1 MNTVTL
7 RANAKIN
14 LMLDIVGRR
23 PDGYHD
29 LIMVMQSVTL
39 HDLLT
44 AERTDQPGVWL
55 ECDHPGMPTDNSL
68 VHKAARAFFAHTG
81 ITGGVRFKLQ
91 CRVPMQAGLGGG
103 SADAAAALT
112 ALNLLYDAKLDEDT
126 LCAMGLK
133 LGADVPF
140 CVVGGTRLAK
150 GVGEKLQPLP
160 APPACGLVLVKPTVG
175 ASTAEQFARADSVPD
190 LPHPSADTLITAL
203 ENNDLHGVCA
213 ALGNSFE
220 AVIGLPEIEQCR
232 QALLE
237 AGAIG
242 ARMTGSGSTVFGIF
256 ADEATAQRAAAVV
269 QAKLPEYGVF
279 PCRPAA
285 QGIEIDG

>member
-29 LIMVMQSVTL
+29 LIMVMQSVSL
-39 HDLLT
+39 YDLLT
-44 AERTDQPGVWL
+44 AERTDAPGVWL
-55 ECDHPGMPTDNSL
+55 ECSDPGMPADNSL

-81 ITGGVRFKLQ
+81 ISGGVKFNLQ
-91 CRVPMQAGLGGG
+91 CRIPMQAGLGGG

-112 ALNLLYDAKLDEDT
+112 ALNLLYDAGLDEDT
-126 LCAMGLK
+126 LCEMGLK

-140 CVVGGTRLAK
+140 CVAGGTRLAK
-150 GVGEKLQPLP
+150 GVGERLAALP
-160 APPACGLVLVKPTVG
+160 APPECGIVLVKPAVG
-175 ASTAEQFARADSVPD
+175 ASTAEQFARADAVPD
-190 LPHPSADTLITAL
+190 LPHPSSDAMVQALQNGDLTAM
-203 ENNDLHGVCA
+203 CA

-232 QALLE
+232 RVLLD

-256 ADEATAQRAAAVV
+256 PSEAAAIAAAPAI
-269 QAKLPEYGVF
+269 QAMLPDCGVF

-285 QGIEIDG
+285 QGIELHI

>member
-29 LIMVMQSVTL
+29 LIMVMQSVSL
-39 HDLLT
+39 YDLLT
-44 AERTDQPGVWL
+44 AERTDEPGVWL
-55 ECDHPGMPTDNSL
+55 ECDHPGMPADNSL

-81 ITGGVRFKLQ
+81 ISGGVKFKLQ
-91 CRVPMQAGLGGG
+91 CRIPMQAGLGGG

-112 ALNLLYDAKLDEDT
+112 ALNLLYDAGLDEDT
-126 LCAMGLK
+126 LCALGLK

-150 GVGEKLQPLP
+150 GVGERLQPLP
-160 APPACGLVLVKPTVG
+160 APPECGIVLVKPAVG
-175 ASTAEQFARADSVPD
+175 ASTAAQFARADAVPD
-190 LPHPSADTLITAL
+190 LPHPSADAMTGALQHGDLTA
-203 ENNDLHGVCA
+203 VCA

-220 AVIGLPEIEQCR
+220 SVIGLDEIPQCR
-232 QALLE
+232 QVLLE

-256 ADEATAQRAAAVV
+256 PSEEAAQAAAPLI
-269 QAKLPEYGVF
+269 QAALPDCGVF

-285 QGIEIDG
+285 QGIELHR

>member
-29 LIMVMQSVTL
+29 LIMVMQSVSL

-44 AERTDQPGVWL
+44 AERTDEPGVWL
-55 ECDHPGMPTDNSL
+55 ECDHPGMPADNSL

-81 ITGGVRFKLQ
+81 INGGVRFKLS

-103 SADAAAALT
+103 SADAAAALI
-112 ALNLLYDAKLDEDT
+112 ALNLLYDAGLDEDT
-126 LCAMGLK
+126 LCSIGLK

-140 CVVGGTRLAK
+140 CVAGGTRLAK
-150 GVGEKLQPLP
+150 GVGERLQPLP
-160 APPACGLVLVKPTVG
+160 APPACGIVLVKPAVG
-175 ASTAEQFARADSVPD
+175 ASTAEQFARADSVAD
-190 LPHPSADTLITAL
+190 LPHPDAGCMIDAL
-203 ENNDLHGVCA
+203 HNGDLHALCA

-232 QALLE
+232 QVLLN

-256 ADEATAQRAAAVV
+256 ADEAAAQQAAALV
-269 QAKLPEYGVF
+269 QAALPDCGVF

-285 QGIEIDG
+285 QGIEIAE